1 MPDGPTT
8 AHRHEESRDS
18 RRKDAPSL
26 QIEAEDAEAVIV
38 WAGESELASR
48 AVDGPLATGRVH
60 APRLPSQDNLECC
73 CSQVHSRR
81 PMKFARLTRRHSP
94 IGTFAAVTRSPRFR
108 KSLALM
114 DSMTR
119 CERSFR

>member
-18 RRKDAPSL
+18 RRNDAPSL

-38 WAGESELASR
+38 WADDSVLASR

-60 APRLPSQDNLECC
+60 APRLPSQDNLESHLECC

-81 PMKFARLTRRHSP
+81 PIEFARLTRRRSP
-94 IGTFAAVTRSPRFR
+94 IGAFGAVTRSPRFR
-108 KSLALM
+108 KTLALM
-114 DSMTR
+114 DSRTR
-119 CERSFR
+119 